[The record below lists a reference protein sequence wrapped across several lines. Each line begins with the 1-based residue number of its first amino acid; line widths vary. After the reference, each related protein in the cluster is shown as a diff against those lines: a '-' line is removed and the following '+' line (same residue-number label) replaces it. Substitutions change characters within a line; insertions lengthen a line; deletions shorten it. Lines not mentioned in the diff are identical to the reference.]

1 MVILCSSGTLVW
13 LHAAE
18 GEKEIAAINL
28 SAVTPLD
35 HSPR

>member
-1 MVILCSSGTLVW
+1 MFFRDSGM
-13 LHAAE
+13 ASCCRE
-18 GEKEIAAINL
+18 GEKDIAAINL